1 MRVVSTS
8 KSSSRPVAT
17 WILIGVFM
25 LLVQVILGG
34 ITRLTGSGLSITEWN
49 VVTGTV
55 PPFSEAKW
63 IEEFSK
69 YKQTPQYR
77 LLNTDFTIEDFKF
90 IFFWE
95 WLHRFWAR
103 LIGIVFI
110 LGFVFLISK
119 RYLKK
124 SMQKPL
130 LILFFLGALQGAIG
144 WIMVASG
151 LTGDAVYVKPSR
163 LALHFTFALV
173 LISYAFWFA
182 LQLIVPANQ
191 KITSPKI
198 KAYTIALLTLLFFQ
212 LVYGALMAGHK
223 AATVAPTWPD
233 MNGAFVPVGMFSE
246 KPLIL
251 NFIENTSTVHFIHRT
266 LAYLIFIITLLY
278 TINLTRLNK
287 ITPVIRKTRYIPFVL
302 VTLQVLLGI
311 LSVLNSPGI
320 VPNEWGLFEWVAQ
333 LHQLTAMLFMLSLI
347 TILYLT
353 NTKSF
358 MQLS

>member
-1 MRVVSTS
+1 M
-8 KSSSRPVAT
+8 
-17 WILIGVFM
+17 
-25 LLVQVILGG
+25 
-34 ITRLTGSGLSITEWN
+34 
-49 VVTGTV
+49 
-55 PPFSEAKW
+55 
-63 IEEFSK
+63 EEFNK
-69 YKQTPQYR
+69 YKQTPQYQ
-77 LLNTDFTIEDFKF
+77 LINADFTIDDFKF

-110 LGFVFLISK
+110 LGFVFLVSK

-130 LILFFLGALQGAIG
+130 LILFLLGALQGAIG

-151 LTGDAVYVKPSR
+151 LTGDAVYVKPTR

-173 LISYAFWFA
+173 LISYAYWFA
-182 LQLIVPANQ
+182 LQLLVPATQ
-191 KITSPKI
+191 EITAPRI
-198 KAYTIALLTLLFFQ
+198 NTFTIVLLTLLLLQ

-233 MNGAFVPVGMFSE
+233 MNGAFIPPGLFSE
-246 KPLIL
+246 KPLML
-251 NFIENTSTVHFIHRT
+251 NFIENKGTVQFIHRA
-266 LAYLIFIITLLY
+266 LAYVIFITTLLY
-278 TINLTRLNK
+278 TINLSRLNK
-287 ITPVIRKTRYIPFVL
+287 ISPAIRKTRYIPFVL
-302 VTLQVLLGI
+302 VTVQVLLGI
-311 LSVLNSPGI
+311 IAVLTSPGI
-320 VPNEWGLFEWVAQ
+320 VPNQWGLFEWVAQ
-333 LHQLTAMLFMLSLI
+333 FHQLTAMLFMLSLI